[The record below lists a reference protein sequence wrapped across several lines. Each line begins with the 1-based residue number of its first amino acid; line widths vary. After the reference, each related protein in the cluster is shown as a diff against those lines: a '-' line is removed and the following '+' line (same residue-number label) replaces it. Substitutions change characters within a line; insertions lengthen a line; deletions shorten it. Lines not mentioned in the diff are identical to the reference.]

1 MVRLSERR
9 NEEHLSI
16 SGVPTSLQT
25 AIRARELGIPLTT
38 LDDHPCIDM
47 AIDGADQ
54 VDPSIRL
61 IKGRGAAL
69 TREKVVAEAARRLVI
84 VADAGKLVSQLS
96 GLVPVEVIPFAITP
110 VMNAIRVLGADPL
123 IREGKAKDGP
133 VITDNGNYI
142 LDCRFD
148 GISNPGDLEEML
160 TTIPGIV
167 ECGLFCRYAKKTT
180 VIIGEEGGFRVLK
193 V

>member
-1 MVRLSERR
+1 
-9 NEEHLSI
+9 
-16 SGVPTSLQT
+16 
-25 AIRARELGIPLTT
+25 
-38 LDDHPCIDM
+38 
-47 AIDGADQ
+47 
-54 VDPSIRL
+54 
-61 IKGRGAAL
+61 
-69 TREKVVAEAARRLVI
+69 
-84 VADAGKLVSQLS
+84 
-96 GLVPVEVIPFAITP
+96 VIPFAITP